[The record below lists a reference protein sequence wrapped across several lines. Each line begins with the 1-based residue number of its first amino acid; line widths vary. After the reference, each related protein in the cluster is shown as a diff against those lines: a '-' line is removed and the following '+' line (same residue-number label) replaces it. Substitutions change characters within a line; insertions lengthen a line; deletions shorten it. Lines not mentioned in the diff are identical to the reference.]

1 MQRIRY
7 VTSPVDISKLVSTKP
22 ILVVNQFVN
31 VVLKPAEVSSVIV
44 NVDTATVLA
53 TVKAKT
59 LAALKKAVK
68 QELVN
73 LGATF
78 VPEVRPRTTNTNSK
92 ESNLDQLEAAT
103 DN

>member
-7 VTSPVDISKLVSTKP
+7 GTLSTDANKLIAVQP

-31 VVLKPAEVSSVIV
+31 VVLTPTETSAVIV

-78 VPEVRPRTTNTNSK
+78 EPEVRPRVTKTSVR
-92 ESNLDQLEAAT
+92 EPELEAT
-103 DN
+103 ETV